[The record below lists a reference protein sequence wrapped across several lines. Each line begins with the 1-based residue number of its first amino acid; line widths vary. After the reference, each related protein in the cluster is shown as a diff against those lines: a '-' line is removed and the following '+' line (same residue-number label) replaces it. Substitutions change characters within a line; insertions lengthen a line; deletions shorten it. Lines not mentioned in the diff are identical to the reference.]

1 MWMHHHLLL
10 LCVSKELSGCVT
22 LAGCRLRRPGEH
34 VGCVWCSVEGFRP
47 SAMRRPVLFDHQENP
62 SSRKSFGPFLLA
74 LLLLSHL
81 QYNPPGSV
89 PIFFLYPVQLTFE
102 VHHVSVSIIPPS
114 VESKKSRIRL
124 LHRGVE
130 TPV

>member
-1 MWMHHHLLL
+1 MCDSGRVSVATSGRTCW
-10 LCVSKELSGCVT
+10 LCLVQCGGFSSIGHART
-22 LAGCRLRRPGEH
+22 RLVR
-34 VGCVWCSVEGFRP
+34 
-47 SAMRRPVLFDHQENP
+47 
-62 SSRKSFGPFLLA
+62 SRKSFGPFLLA